1 MAQPRKMQ
9 PNLGLGPSPMSA
21 PARRYLF
28 VLVIPPE
35 TNTPLVHYYALP
47 QEQLQDQQSEAGT
60 RFSSRDD
67 QGPARSLKFFHSDSA
82 DPTSLITR
90 DRYTAGSPPELNVCH
105 RKNWQAALLCTS
117 GGRDMQSFRIERGCW
132 CLSAS
137 GCLKNQGPARCRL
150 LLACSDVSVAAQ
162 TKDGRVGS

>member
-1 MAQPRKMQ
+1 MQ
-9 PNLGLGPSPMSA
+9 PNLGLGVSPRSA

-28 VLVIPPE
+28 VQVIPPE
-35 TNTPLVHYYALP
+35 TNTPLVHYSALA
-47 QEQLQDQQSEAGT
+47 QEQLCRQDQHAGT

-117 GGRDMQSFRIERGCW
+117 GGQEDMQSFRIERGCW

-150 LLACSDVSVAAQ
+150 LLACSDVSVDKQKTA
-162 TKDGRVGS
+162 RVGS